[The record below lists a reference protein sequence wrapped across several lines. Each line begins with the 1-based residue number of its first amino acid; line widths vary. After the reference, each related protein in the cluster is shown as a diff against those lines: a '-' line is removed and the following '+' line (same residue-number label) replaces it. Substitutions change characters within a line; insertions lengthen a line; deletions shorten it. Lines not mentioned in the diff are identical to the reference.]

1 MKRYFSFIH
10 KSIYKTGKYPA
21 LKNHSISREL
31 EITTNLFPDKIA
43 VISHH

>member
-1 MKRYFSFIH
+1 MKKQFSFLH
-10 KSIYKTGKYPA
+10 KSFFQSKKYPP

-43 VISHH
+43 LTSYH